1 MTHMKQIATKLKAG
15 KKLSTADFKT
25 LGYTLEDFLR
35 YAKVPAKTRAAFHA
49 ALLTNVLKSIA
60 IA

>member
-1 MTHMKQIATKLKAG
+1 MKQIEAKLTAG

-35 YAKVPAKTRAAFHA
+35 YVKVPAKTRASFHA
-49 ALLTNVLKSIA
+49 ALLTNVRKSIA
-60 IA
+60 